1 MPQRPHFFKEPHKI
15 TERSSKEPILVALSG
30 GADSSALLHLL
41 CDYAKETGGKII
53 AAHLNHGIRGEQ
65 YGNEADR
72 DESFCRSLCASLG
85 VKLFVKRLDI
95 PAMSLES
102 GRSLE
107 TEAREAR
114 YAFFEE
120 IMTRE
125 GVNVLATAHNADDN
139 LETQIFNLCR
149 GCGIE
154 GLVGI
159 PEKRALDEKG
169 DKTVIRP
176 ILSAEKKD
184 IFEYCHKNGIEY
196 VQDSTNSVDDCTRN
210 AIRLHI
216 IPELEK
222 VFATPKRSAQRLS
235 ANAAEDADYINKAAK
250 AFLDANPEPVSAEK
264 LSELHI
270 APRKRV
276 LSLMFACVSDVS
288 LESVHI
294 NALCSLLENE
304 KNGAAI
310 SLPGEYKAQLI
321 DGTLV
326 FSKDKKSKGSPQ
338 APYLQSIAQ
347 GFNEI
352 ENTPFAL
359 LLTDEEQKNEHVKAE
374 NGKNYSLYAK
384 AALNIPQDC
393 RLTAKN
399 RSAGLSILD
408 GGVNKSVKKLMCDKK
423 VPLFDRDTL
432 PIVYCGDNVVYLP
445 LCAVS
450 DSAKTKGQNKK
461 TYIYVYK
468 TISED

>member
-1 MPQRPHFFKEPHKI
+1 MSQRPHFFKEPHKI
-15 TERSSKEPILVALSG
+15 TELSPEEPILIALSG

-41 CDYAKETGGKII
+41 CDYAKETGCKIS

-65 YGNEADR
+65 YNNEADR
-72 DESFCRSLCASLG
+72 DESFCRSLCDSLG
-85 VKLFVKRLDI
+85 VKLFVRRLDI
-95 PAMSLES
+95 PKMSEKS

-114 YAFFEE
+114 YSFFEE

-125 GVNVLATAHNADDN
+125 SINVLATAHNADDN

-159 PEKRALDEKG
+159 PEKRTLGNNG

-184 IFEYCHKNGIEY
+184 IFEYCHKKGIKY
-196 VQDSTNSVDDCTRN
+196 VQDSTNKVDDCTRN

-235 ANAAEDADYINKAAK
+235 ANAAEDADFINESAK
-250 AFLDANPEPVSAEK
+250 AFLDSNSEPISAKK
-264 LSELHI
+264 LAKLHI

-276 LSLMFACVSDVS
+276 LSLLFARVSDTA

-294 NALCSLLENE
+294 SALCSLLENE
-304 KNGAAI
+304 KNGASI
-310 SLPGEYKAQLI
+310 SLPGEYRAQMI
-321 DGTLV
+321 DGNIV
-326 FSKDKKSKGSPQ
+326 FSKDTKHKKTPPDCY
-338 APYLQSIAQ
+338 AQSIVQ

-359 LLTDEEQKNEHVKAE
+359 LLTEEEQENERTAE
-374 NGKNYSLYAK
+374 KNGKKYALYAK
-384 AALNIPQDC
+384 AALNIPTDC
-393 RLTAKN
+393 KLTAKN

-432 PIVYCGDNVVYLP
+432 PIIYCGENAVYLP
-445 LCAVS
+445 LCAVA
-450 DSAKTKGQNKK
+450 DNAKTKGQHKK